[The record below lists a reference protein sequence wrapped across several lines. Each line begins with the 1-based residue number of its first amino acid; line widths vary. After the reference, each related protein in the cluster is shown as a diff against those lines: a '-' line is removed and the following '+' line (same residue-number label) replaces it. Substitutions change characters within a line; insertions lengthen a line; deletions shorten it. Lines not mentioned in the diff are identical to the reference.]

1 MWRSWHT
8 HKGFVF
14 LLSVLNILDIS
25 LIVCGSQKSFLL
37 LVRRKESKFSS
48 LILQEK
54 TSEPACL
61 SFFPTESYSRTLLKP
76 LWRQEGNGS
85 VCCCSVLIRSSLT
98 KSKAGVTRNSWM
110 LRAQDDLKTKRFR
123 VKKDMVLLNPGSHRW
138 PCLSSGHKTKPKDVC
153 VRKGRRGKVTGWEG
167 MVMRRILDMLQ

>member
-1 MWRSWHT
+1 MAVMAHT
-8 HKGFVF
+8 QG
-14 LLSVLNILDIS
+14 
-25 LIVCGSQKSFLL
+25 VCL
-37 LVRRKESKFSS
+37 LVVCLEYSRHSPCS
-48 LILQEK
+48 LWQSEEHFALGEEEREQILISYFAGENIR
-54 TSEPACL
+54 ACL

-153 VRKGRRGKVTGWEG
+153 VRKGRRGKVTRWEG
-167 MVMRRILDMLQ
+167 MVMRRILYMLQ